1 MADDAKTPSD
11 APTPPPPGAIPPTQ
25 QPMQIQIPID
35 VSKMQSVY
43 CNFFRLSLS
52 SSTEEVLMD
61 IGLHTGIMPG
71 PNAVEPIHLSHR
83 IVLNPYVAKRLMESL
98 RQIIARHEQAFGVLE
113 LDPQRRLRSGVGVRS
128 PQQST

>member
-1 MADDAKTPSD
+1 VKETIMAEETKPETA
-11 APTPPPPGAIPPTQ
+11 AAPPGTNPAA
-25 QPMQIQIPID
+25 QPVQIQIPID

-61 IGLHTGIMPG
+61 VGLHTGIMPAQ
-71 PNAVEPIHLSHR
+71 NAVEPIHLSHR
-83 IVLNPYVAKRLMESL
+83 VVLNPYVAKRLMESL

-113 LDPQRRLRSGVGVRS
+113 LDPQRRLRPGLSR
-128 PQQST
+128 PQ